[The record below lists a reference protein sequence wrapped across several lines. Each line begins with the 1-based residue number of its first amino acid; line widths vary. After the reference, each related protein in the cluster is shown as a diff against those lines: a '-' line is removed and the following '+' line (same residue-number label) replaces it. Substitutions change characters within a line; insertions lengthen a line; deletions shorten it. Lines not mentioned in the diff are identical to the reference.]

1 MDRVALLRAAHAPLL
16 DLADRIDEETGWR
29 ATRLPGWTVRDLL
42 FHLAGDSQRALV
54 ALHTPA
60 DTPPDTDEVSY
71 WSHWE
76 PGTAGARDGLR
87 GTRIQASAWS
97 SVRGPAELYAETAR
111 AVLVAAET
119 THPDEVVKTQGHSL
133 TAGSLLSTLAVE
145 VAVHQLDLDPVLGPP
160 SGEVIDEV
168 GRVLDA
174 LLGRPRPAGIDPVRW
189 ARVGTGREQLT
200 GSERDQLGPDLAA
213 RLPLFG

>member
-16 DLADRIDEETGWR
+16 DLADGIDEDTGWR
-29 ATRLPGWTVRDLL
+29 PTRLPGWTVRDLL

-71 WSHWE
+71 WSRWE
-76 PGTAGARDGLR
+76 PGTPGARDGLR

-119 THPDEVVKTQGHSL
+119 THPDEVVTTQGHRL

-145 VAVHQLDLDPVLGPP
+145 AAVHQLDLDPVLGSP
-160 SGEVIDEV
+160 SGEVLDEV

-200 GSERDQLGPDLAA
+200 EPERAELGDLAA